1 MPCHAFLSPSRLYH
15 RVAPLVACLIALG
28 GVASSVA
35 AQATPGAAGGNATG
49 NAMGGDSASSTGR
62 NADPGARMMAA
73 LFRGITMTDAQKKSA
88 DSIHAAYQWQIA
100 KVSTTTPWLA
110 RRALRQKEMG
120 DLRAVLASD
129 QQPTFDKN
137 LDMIRSRM
145 AGNQRGGG
153 GPSTP
158 Q

>member
-1 MPCHAFLSPSRLYH
+1 MPRHAYSAPTRLFH
-15 RVAPLVACLIALG
+15 TAVPLVACLIALAVVAP
-28 GVASSVA
+28 VAS
-35 AQATPGAAGGNATG
+35 AQGSPGTGGG
-49 NAMGGDSASSTGR
+49 GSMGGDSASSSGR
-62 NADPGARMMAA
+62 GGDQGARMMAA

-100 KVSTTTPWLA
+100 KVNTPTPWLQ

-120 DLRAVLASD
+120 DLRAVLTPD
-129 QQPTFDKN
+129 QQPAFDKN
-137 LDMIRSRM
+137 LDVIRSRM

-153 GPSTP
+153 QAPP